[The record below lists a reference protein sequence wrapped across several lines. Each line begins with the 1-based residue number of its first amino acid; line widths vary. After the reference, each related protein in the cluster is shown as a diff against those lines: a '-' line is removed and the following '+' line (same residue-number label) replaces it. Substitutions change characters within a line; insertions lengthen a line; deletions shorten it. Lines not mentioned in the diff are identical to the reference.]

1 MLIKKI
7 SEFILHVGYS
17 YVLFTILVIIG
28 ILFGLIEIIE
38 SYIFNKFPI
47 ITTHWYYIIRGVL
60 SVVLISSWAI
70 WTIYTYR
77 KLFQKRLESTET
89 RYQDI
94 IENSADAILTI
105 DNNQIIE
112 TWNKGAEQIF
122 GWSKKEIIKQPIN
135 KIVPEN
141 LDTMN
146 KMQSLF
152 KRVINENYIKNF
164 ETEFITKQDNIILVQ
179 LTQTVIKNELENIIG
194 SSIIMRDITELR
206 IQNEHMQH
214 SERLSAIGQM
224 AAGVAHEVGNPL
236 TAISSIVQLLQRKS
250 KEKFFIDYLQ
260 KMRIHINRI
269 TNIMREL
276 VDFSRPSS
284 NNLVDVDINNVIQSA
299 VGLLKYDAQF
309 RHIKFNLKLEKDLQ
323 NIFSNSD
330 NIHQVM
336 INLLLNSADA
346 IKNIEDPQ
354 IDIITRTSEGFISIL
369 VKDNGVG
376 MSKEIIKRIYEP
388 FFTTKPVGSGTG
400 LGLSVSLGIITK
412 LGGTINVKSELKSGT
427 VFTINLPLGRK

>member
-7 SEFILHVGYS
+7 SEFILHVGYA
-17 YVLFTILVIIG
+17 YVLFTIFVIIG

-38 SYIFNKFPI
+38 SYIFDKFPI
-47 ITTHWYYIIRGVL
+47 VTTHWYYIIRGAL

-77 KLFQKRLESTET
+77 KLFQKRLESTKI
-89 RYQDI
+89 RYQNI
-94 IENSADAILTI
+94 LENCADAILTI

-122 GWSKKEIIKQPIN
+122 GWSKKEIIGKSIYNIIPD
-135 KIVPEN
+135 N
-141 LDTMN
+141 LFTVN
-146 KMQSLF
+146 KMQTHF
-152 KRVINENYIKNF
+152 DRVINKNYIKNF
-164 ETEFITKQDNIILVQ
+164 ETKMITKQKNIILVQ
-179 LTQTVIKNELENIIG
+179 LTQTVIKNEVGELKG

-206 IQNEHMQH
+206 IQHENMQH

-269 TNIMREL
+269 TNIMRQM
-276 VDFSRPSS
+276 VNFSRPSS
-284 NNLVDVDINNVIQSA
+284 DDMLEVDINNVIQSA
-299 VGLLKYDAQF
+299 TSLLKYDSIF
-309 RHIKFNLKLEKDLQ
+309 RNINIKLNLENDLPI
-323 NIFSNSD
+323 IFSNSD
-330 NIHQVM
+330 NIHQV
-336 INLLLNSADA
+336 IVNLLLNSAYA
-346 IKNIEDPQ
+346 TQKTEDSQ
-354 IDIITRTSEGFISIL
+354 IDISTKISGDFISLMIE
-369 VKDNGVG
+369 DNGIG
-376 MSKEIIKRIYEP
+376 MSEEIIKKIFNP

-412 LGGTINVKSELKSGT
+412 LGGTINVKSEIGCGT
-427 VFTINLPLGRK
+427 EFTIKLPLKRK

>member
-1 MLIKKI
+1 MLIRKI
-7 SEFILHVGYS
+7 SDFIVHVGYA
-17 YVLFTILVIIG
+17 YLAFTILIIIG
-28 ILFGLIEIIE
+28 LLFGLIEIIE
-38 SYIFNKFPI
+38 SILLNDFPLIASKWFYISRGI
-47 ITTHWYYIIRGVL
+47 IHTVL
-60 SVVLISSWAI
+60 LGTWAL
-70 WTIYTYR
+70 WTIYSYR
-77 KLFQKRLESTET
+77 KFYQKKLESTET

-94 IENSADAILTI
+94 LENSADAILTI
-105 DNNQIIE
+105 DNNQIFK

-122 GWSKKEIIKQPIN
+122 GWEKKEIIEQPIN

-141 LDTMN
+141 LDAMN

-152 KRVINENYIKNF
+152 KRLKNENYIKNF
-164 ETEFITKQDNIILVQ
+164 ETELITKQGNIILVQ
-179 LTQTVIKNELENIIG
+179 LTQTVIKNELGNIIG

-206 IQNEHMQH
+206 MQNERMQH
-214 SERLSAIGQM
+214 SERLSALGHM

-250 KEKFFIDYLQ
+250 KEKFIIDYLQ
-260 KMRIHINRI
+260 KMNVHINRI

-284 NNLVDVDINNVIQSA
+284 NNIVDVDINNVIRSA
-299 VGLLKYDAQF
+299 VGLLKYDSQF
-309 RHIKFNLKLEKDLQ
+309 RNIKFNLKLEKDLP

-346 IKNIEDPQ
+346 MQNVEEAQ
-354 IDIITRTSEGFISIL
+354 IDIITRTSDGFISIF

-376 MSKEIIKRIYEP
+376 MSREITKRIFEP

-412 LGGTINVKSELKSGT
+412 LGGTIHVKSELKSGT
-427 VFTINLPLGRK
+427 AFTIKLPLERK

>member
-7 SEFILHVGYS
+7 SEFILHVGYA
-17 YVLFTILVIIG
+17 YVLFTIFVIIG

-38 SYIFNKFPI
+38 SYIFDKFPI
-47 ITTHWYYIIRGVL
+47 VTTHWYYIIRGVL

-77 KLFQKRLESTET
+77 KLYQKRLKSTEIL
-89 RYQDI
+89 YQNI
-94 IENSADAILTI
+94 IENSADAILTL
-105 DNNQIIE
+105 DNKQIIK

-122 GWSKKEIIKQPIN
+122 GWSKKEIIGKSIYNIIPD
-135 KIVPEN
+135 N
-141 LDTMN
+141 LFTMN
-146 KMQSLF
+146 KMQSHF
-152 KRVINENYIKNF
+152 DRVINKNYIKNF
-164 ETEFITKQDNIILVQ
+164 ETKMITKQKNIILVQ
-179 LTQTVIKNELENIIG
+179 LTQTVIKNEVGELKG

-206 IQNEHMQH
+206 IQHENMQH

-269 TNIMREL
+269 TNIMRQM
-276 VDFSRPSS
+276 VNFSRPSS
-284 NNLVDVDINNVIQSA
+284 DDMIEVDINNVIQSA
-299 VGLLKYDAQF
+299 TSLLKYDSIF
-309 RHIKFNLKLEKDLQ
+309 RNINIKLNLENDLPI
-323 NIFSNSD
+323 IFSNAD
-330 NIHQVM
+330 NIHQV
-336 INLLLNSADA
+336 IVNLLLNSAYA
-346 IKNIEDPQ
+346 TQKIEDSQ
-354 IDIITRTSEGFISIL
+354 IDISTKISGDFISLMIE
-369 VKDNGVG
+369 DNGIG
-376 MSKEIIKRIYEP
+376 MSEEIIKKIFNP

-412 LGGTINVKSELKSGT
+412 LGGTINVKSEIGCGT
-427 VFTINLPLGRK
+427 EFTIKLPLKRK

>member
-7 SEFILHVGYS
+7 SGFIRHVGYT
-17 YVLFTILVIIG
+17 YLAFTTLIIIG
-28 ILFGLIEIIE
+28 LFFGLIEIIE
-38 SYIFNKFPI
+38 SILLNDFPLVTSKWFYISRGI
-47 ITTHWYYIIRGVL
+47 IHTVL
-60 SVVLISSWAI
+60 LGTWAL
-70 WTIYTYR
+70 WTIFSYR
-77 KLFQKRLESTET
+77 KFYQKKLESTEA

-94 IENSADAILTI
+94 LENSADAILTI
-105 DNNQIIE
+105 DNNQIIK
-112 TWNKGAEQIF
+112 TWNKGAEQF
-122 GWSKKEIIKQPIN
+122 FEWRKKEIIEQPIN

-141 LDTMN
+141 LDAMN

-152 KRVINENYIKNF
+152 KRLKNENYIKNF
-164 ETEFITKQDNIILVQ
+164 EMELITKQGNIILVQ
-179 LTQTVIKNELENIIG
+179 LTQTIIKNEVGKIIG

-206 IQNEHMQH
+206 MQNEHMQH
-214 SERLSAIGQM
+214 SERLSALGHM

-250 KEKFFIDYLQ
+250 NEKFFIDYLQ
-260 KMRIHINRI
+260 KMRMHINRI
-269 TNIMREL
+269 TKIMREL

-284 NNLVDVDINNVIQSA
+284 DNMIDVDINKVIQSA

-323 NIFSNSD
+323 NIFTDPD

-336 INLLLNSADA
+336 INLLLNSSDA
-346 IKNIEDPQ
+346 MQNTKDPL
-354 IDIITRTSEGFISIL
+354 IDIITRASDGFLSI
-369 VKDNGVG
+369 VVEDNGIG
-376 MSKEIIKRIYEP
+376 ISSKIIKRIFEP

-412 LGGTINVKSELKSGT
+412 LGGKIKVKSELKSGT
-427 VFTINLPLGRK
+427 AFTIKLPLERK